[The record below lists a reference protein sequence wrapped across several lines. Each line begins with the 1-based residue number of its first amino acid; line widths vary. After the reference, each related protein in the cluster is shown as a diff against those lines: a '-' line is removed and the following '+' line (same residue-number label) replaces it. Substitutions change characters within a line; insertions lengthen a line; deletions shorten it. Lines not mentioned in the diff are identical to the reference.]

1 MFTVLT
7 VKPVSASVSAYLS
20 IRNLHC
26 VYLAGAK
33 DYPRA
38 YHKGSYYSGVLLREL
53 LEVAITFSSC
63 TDDVKHK
70 NIAEDHEDSLSSR
83 MIPSISPTHSCT
95 LILQLSKTSCPTSM
109 ILKDVS
115 VMLLGEMPSGV
126 QGSFFSPRVFTHSCV
141 SIAYRILIMYSKD
154 TIQYLLTLECLFIR
168 QQNVFTK
175 N

>member
-1 MFTVLT
+1 MTSGNETSQHGFKALHQMFTVLT
-7 VKPVSASVSAYLS
+7 VKPVSVSVSAYLS

-26 VYLAGAK
+26 LNLTGAK

-38 YHKGSYYSGVLLREL
+38 YHKGSYYSDILLRVL
-53 LEVAITFSSC
+53 LEVTITFSSC

-70 NIAEDHEDSLSSR
+70 NIAADHEDSISRR
-83 MIPSISPTHSCT
+83 MIPSISRTHSCT

-126 QGSFFSPRVFTHSCV
+126 
-141 SIAYRILIMYSKD
+141 
-154 TIQYLLTLECLFIR
+154 
-168 QQNVFTK
+168 
-175 N
+175 